1 MSAVESPKSNP
12 RRRSRISVVSQ
23 HQERS
28 SHVTR
33 KVSSISIAVTDQIRK
48 KSTVFKERIM
58 S

>member
-28 SHVTR
+28 SDVTR
-33 KVSSISIAVTDQIRK
+33 KVSSISIAVTEQIRK
-48 KSTVFKERIM
+48 KSTVFKEWIN